1 MGYVTLSEVKAASDI
16 RNDTRFDARIGTL
29 IEAAS
34 ATIDQM
40 CNRPE
45 GFLAQSVASAKLYAG
60 SGRDSLMISEC
71 VEVTLVEI
79 KRSGTWTA
87 LSDWAAFAGDS
98 KAPVYDSLPYTGVLA
113 DAASFDASRFPNVR
127 VTARWGYSDTLP
139 PQVEEA
145 ALIFVSRWLKR
156 GQSSY
161 ADTLTS
167 DMGGTLEFR
176 RQVDPDVMTILKT
189 GRLIKPMV

>member
-1 MGYVTLSEVKAASDI
+1 MGYVSLSEVKAASDI
-16 RNDTRFDARIGTL
+16 KDTRFDARISDL
-29 IEAAS
+29 IDAAS
-34 ATIDQM
+34 ATLDQV

-45 GFLAQSVASAKLYAG
+45 GFVAQGVASAKLFAG
-60 SGRDSLMISEC
+60 SGRDYQMIGEC

-79 KRSGTWTA
+79 KRGGTWET

-98 KAPVYDSLPYTGVLA
+98 KFPVYDSLPYTGVLA
-113 DAASFDASRFPNVR
+113 DAASFDASRLPNVR
-127 VTARWGYSDTLP
+127 VTARWGYADSVP
-139 PQVEEA
+139 PQVREA
-145 ALIFVSRWLKR
+145 CMIWVSRWLKR

-176 RQVDPDVMTILKT
+176 RQVDPDVMAILQK
-189 GRLIKPMV
+189 GRLIKPTV